1 MKLIIHRQSPIFVLL
16 TNDDDDEKRCLFATQ
31 IIEHNAYSL
40 LIRVDNGLFLSSSPI
55 WALVK

>member
-31 IIEHNAYSL
+31 IIEHNAHSL
-40 LIRVDNGLFLSSSPI
+40 LIRVDNTAF
-55 WALVK
+55 ARYYM